1 LSATAPRVP
10 IRGKNQAKT
19 WRFLIA
25 AGAIVQILTAVVS
38 LAPRLRKPWPIARS
52 LPIALAIMTLTACN
66 GLQYRHGPPP
76 IIEGPKV
83 EAASANKLQL
93 LRALAQDASIGGDR
107 ASDWYLIAEAG
118 FNFVDDQCR
127 AYFDELFFLDRRAD
141 RIKTGLVVADK
152 TTAAIL
158 AVTGATMP
166 TMNIV
171 AQAFGF
177 AVHATDLIAGTYLY
191 RLPPATT
198 QGFVVKL
205 QSAYRRGASANRA
218 MIDTPTA
225 AYYAIQ
231 RYLDLC
237 LPPRIEAEIAKQIA
251 GTTARAV
258 ISDDSIV
265 DLETASIPAPEVGPR
280 VIPPLVRE
288 RVIVGSTDPLAKRR
302 PIPDDQKKRVT
313 DLFLQSVQAAICAPQ
328 TTGKLDPPTVVAIRE
343 YLTARRGPVPS
354 SITLD
359 NKLVRTQLQAATT
372 DVPDCRLAGFLSP
385 FEVATFGPSP
395 GLLNQQTRSDDQ
407 KINITNMQRQ
417 LQELL
422 RTNAPQVPFMVTGRI
437 DDQTRRAIAALN
449 NNKPEIDA
457 AFNTRLLRV
466 NVPDSPPAPLPPAAP
481 APGGPNG
488 AQKK

>member
-1 LSATAPRVP
+1 M
-10 IRGKNQAKT
+10 
-19 WRFLIA
+19 
-25 AGAIVQILTAVVS
+25 
-38 LAPRLRKPWPIARS
+38 
-52 LPIALAIMTLTACN
+52 MTLTACN

-76 IIEGPKV
+76 VIEGAAV

-118 FNFVDDQCR
+118 FNFIDDQCR
-127 AYFDELFFLDRRAD
+127 SYFDELFFLERRAE
-141 RIKTGLVVADK
+141 RIKTGLAVGAQ

-158 AVTGATMP
+158 AVTGATTP

-177 AVHATDLIAGTYLY
+177 GVHATDLIAGTYLY

-265 DLETASIPAPEVGPR
+265 DLETASRTAPEVVSPR
-280 VIPPLVRE
+280 VIAPIVRE
-288 RVIVGSTDPLAKRR
+288 RIIERSGAPLAKRT
-302 PIPDDQKKRVT
+302 PPDDTVKKDLDRV
-313 DLFLQSVQAAICAPQ
+313 FLTQIQASLCAPRA
-328 TTGKLDPPTVVAIRE
+328 TGTLDADTDRAIRD
-343 YLTARRGPVPS
+343 YLRGRERRVPL
-354 SITLD
+354 TL
-359 NKLVRTQLQAATT
+359 NLSNATLRTQLQGVVD
-372 DVPDCRLAGFLSP
+372 DVPDCRSAGFASGY
-385 FEVATFGPSP
+385 EVGKFGPRN
-395 GLLNQQTRSDDQ
+395 GVEQRSE
-407 KINITNMQRQ
+407 IENLQRRLAQALRNKGSQ
-417 LQELL
+417 LQL
-422 RTNAPQVPFMVTGRI
+422 NVTGQF
-437 DDQTRRAIAALN
+437 DEQTRRAIQDIRGTSNQIDQKFN
-449 NNKPEIDA
+449 NDLLLI
-457 AFNTRLLRV
+457 RLRPATQNAPGITQPAGTTPPGGTV
-466 NVPDSPPAPLPPAAP
+466 PPAGTASPNSTPATPAPAPAGTPAPAAAAP
-481 APGGPNG
+481 A
-488 AQKK
+488 KK